1 MSPIILGPKNPPM
14 LAVQLINPTAA
25 AAAELVKNA
34 LGSAQ
39 NDGRYAMVPNATNVK
54 TVTNSTV
61 LCDRKNQAPSATALV
76 NCGIAKCQRRS
87 RVRSE
92 LHPSTSMPISPA
104 MNGIAPTQPIRWTS
118 VQPVNRCSIVGN
130 QNQNA

>member
-1 MSPIILGPKNPPM
+1 M
-14 LAVQLINPTAA
+14 LAVQLIKPTAA

-54 TVTNSTV
+54 TMTKSTA
-61 LCDRKNQAPSATALV
+61 LCVRQNQAPSAIALV

-92 LHPSTSMPISPA
+92 LHPSASIPINPA
-104 MNGIAPTQPIRWTS
+104 INGIGPPQPIRCTF
-118 VQPVNRCSIVGN
+118 VN
-130 QNQNA
+130 

>member
-1 MSPIILGPKNPPM
+1 M
-14 LAVQLINPTAA
+14 LAVQLIKPIAA
-25 AAAELVKNA
+25 AAAELVRNA
-34 LGSAQ
+34 LGNAQ
-39 NDGRYAMVPNATNVK
+39 NDGRYAIVPNATKVK
-54 TVTNSTV
+54 TTINNTA
-61 LCDRKNQAPSATALV
+61 LCGRKNQAPSAIALV

-92 LHPSTSMPISPA
+92 LHPSASMPISPA

-118 VQPVNRCSIVGN
+118 VQPVNRCSMVGN

>member
-1 MSPIILGPKNPPM
+1 M
-14 LAVQLINPTAA
+14 LAVQLIKPTAA

-54 TVTNSTV
+54 TVTNSTA
-61 LCDRKNQAPSATALV
+61 LCGRKNQAPSAIALV

-92 LHPSTSMPISPA
+92 FQPNNSIPTRPEPKISKA
-104 MNGIAPTQPIRWTS
+104 N
-118 VQPVNRCSIVGN
+118 
-130 QNQNA
+130 

>member
-1 MSPIILGPKNPPM
+1 M
-14 LAVQLINPTAA
+14 LAVQLMNPTAA

-54 TVTNSTV
+54 TMTKITA
-61 LCDRKNQAPSATALV
+61 LCGRKNQAPSAIALV
-76 NCGIAKCQRRS
+76 NWGIAKCQRRS

-92 LHPSTSMPISPA
+92 LHPSASIPISPA
-104 MNGIAPTQPIRWTS
+104 INGIAPTQPIRWIS
-118 VQPVNRCSIVGN
+118 VQPVNRWSIVGN

>member
-1 MSPIILGPKNPPM
+1 M
-14 LAVQLINPTAA
+14 LAVQLMNPTAA
-25 AAAELVKNA
+25 AAAELARNA

-54 TVTNSTV
+54 TVTNSTA
-61 LCDRKNQAPSATALV
+61 LCGSKNQMPRAIALV
-76 NCGIAKCQRRS
+76 NWGIAKCQRRS
-87 RVRSE
+87 RNRSE
-92 LHPSTSMPISPA
+92 LHPSTSMLISPA
-104 MNGIAPTQPIRWTS
+104 MNGMEPTQPIRCTS